1 MLLRIFF
8 KKIIILYFLLIFNA
22 QGNVGDL
29 EQVDHLDQITNSKNI
44 NEMYKEMVG
53 ILSLDKDLKFKLG
66 KIDRVNEAFLLQN
79 YRQIK
84 EKLSSYSHY
93 FKLNQSFYL
102 LKDKVYLDV
111 YKRDNLIPMQITQ
124 SNIDFQREQEKIKN
138 KKIIETLE
146 EMLPKYKQQFVFN
159 KEYWKNIENIILLSN
174 SVIKTQNKIHFNK
187 RIFYNYSFNKM
198 LVNKKQKELIYEFIL
213 QYLEELKQ
221 NNYSNVPNIIN
232 ELYSKYEEN
241 VDPEIQMDEITA
253 YTCSSC
259 IRFHNAINLYKI
271 NNEKINHKVIPIAIR
286 KNKEQY
292 VIIDAMVYL
301 ALKETMDKNEFEKI
315 NEKLI
320 LDSTLTSLNINSP
333 VEVFKWL
340 RKESISEEK
349 FKNYFYSQANIN
361 KAKEIANILEQ
372 LKLKT
377 VPMLIID
384 NKFLILKNVVNV
396 SEEYY
401 DEDIT
406 LALIDYVVTL
416 ATLEKYGLFYFSSD
430 NY

>member
-1 MLLRIFF
+1 MLLRIFL
-8 KKIIILYFLLIFNA
+8 KKIIILYSLLIFNT
-22 QGNVGDL
+22 QGSVDNL
-29 EQVDHLDQITNSKNI
+29 EQITNSKNI
-44 NEMYKEMVG
+44 NDMYKEMVD
-53 ILSLDKDLKFKLG
+53 ILSQDKYLKFQLG
-66 KIDRVNEAFLLQN
+66 KIDKVNETFLLQN

-102 LKDKVYLDV
+102 LKDKVYLDI
-111 YKRDNLIPMQITQ
+111 YKRDNLMPVQITQ
-124 SNIDFQREQEKIKN
+124 SNIDFQREQEKLKN

-146 EMLPKYKQQFVFN
+146 KMLPKYEQQLIFD
-159 KEYWKNIENIILLSN
+159 KEYWKNVKNIILLSN
-174 SVIKTQNKIHFNK
+174 NIIKTQDKIHFNK
-187 RIFYNYSFNKM
+187 RIFYDYSFNKI
-198 LVNKKQKELIYEFIL
+198 LINKKQKELIYDFIE
-213 QYLEELKQ
+213 QFLEELKQ
-221 NNYSNVPNIIN
+221 NNYSNTPNVIN
-232 ELYSKYEEN
+232 ELYLKYEEN
-241 VDPEIQMDEITA
+241 IDPEIQMDEITA

-271 NNEKINHKVIPIAIR
+271 NNEKINHKVVPIAIR
-286 KNKEQY
+286 KDKEQY
-292 VIIDAMVYL
+292 IIIDAMVYL
-301 ALKETMDKNEFEKI
+301 ALKETVDKNEFEKI

-320 LDSTLTSLNINSP
+320 YDSTITSLNINRP
-333 VEVFKWL
+333 IEVFKWL
-340 RKESISEEK
+340 RKENISEEK
-349 FKNYFYSQANIN
+349 FKNYFYSQSNIN

-377 VPMLIID
+377 VPMLIVD

-396 SEEYY
+396 NEEHY

-416 ATLEKYGLFYFSSD
+416 ATLEKYGLFYFSGD

>member
-1 MLLRIFF
+1 MLLRIFL
-8 KKIIILYFLLIFNA
+8 KKIIILYSLLIFNT
-22 QGNVGDL
+22 QGSVDNL
-29 EQVDHLDQITNSKNI
+29 EQITNSKNI
-44 NEMYKEMVG
+44 NDMYKEMVD
-53 ILSLDKDLKFKLG
+53 ILSQDKYLKFQLG
-66 KIDRVNEAFLLQN
+66 KIDKVNETFLLQN

-102 LKDKVYLDV
+102 LKDKVYLDI
-111 YKRDNLIPMQITQ
+111 YKRDNLMPVQITQ
-124 SNIDFQREQEKIKN
+124 SNIDFQREQEKLKN

-146 EMLPKYKQQFVFN
+146 KMLPKYEQQLIFD
-159 KEYWKNIENIILLSN
+159 KEYWKNVKNIILLSN
-174 SVIKTQNKIHFNK
+174 NIIKTQDKIHFNK
-187 RIFYNYSFNKM
+187 RIFYDYSFNKI
-198 LVNKKQKELIYEFIL
+198 LINKKQKELIYDFIE
-213 QYLEELKQ
+213 QFLEELKQ
-221 NNYSNVPNIIN
+221 NNYSNTPNVIN
-232 ELYSKYEEN
+232 ELYLKYEEN
-241 VDPEIQMDEITA
+241 IDPEIQMDEITA

-271 NNEKINHKVIPIAIR
+271 NNEKINHKVVPIAIR
-286 KNKEQY
+286 KDKEQY
-292 VIIDAMVYL
+292 IIIDAMVYL
-301 ALKETMDKNEFEKI
+301 ALKETVDKNEFEKI

-320 LDSTLTSLNINSP
+320 YDSTMTSLNINRP
-333 VEVFKWL
+333 IEVFKWL
-340 RKESISEEK
+340 RKENISEEK
-349 FKNYFYSQANIN
+349 FKNYFYSQSNIN

-377 VPMLIID
+377 VPMLIVD

-396 SEEYY
+396 NEEHY

-416 ATLEKYGLFYFSSD
+416 ATLEKYGLFYFSGD